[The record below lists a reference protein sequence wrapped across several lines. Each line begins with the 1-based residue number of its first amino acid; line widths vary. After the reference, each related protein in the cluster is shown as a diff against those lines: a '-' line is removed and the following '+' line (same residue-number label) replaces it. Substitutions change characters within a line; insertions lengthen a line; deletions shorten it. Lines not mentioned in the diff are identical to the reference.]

1 MCPRWIKT
9 CRQRAHICLTN
20 HLFPATLPHTLNS
33 TRPPCTPPFRLS
45 GEPLQ
50 AAWLQRSPLR
60 ARGSPR
66 RAYPNSESLLGAQV
80 HSSTWNHS
88 GNKHTVRAQ
97 LMSHSKSLILADIL
111 HFLVEIWCRKVIVEC
126 GRKRSLSTHFLTHS
140 LSMCIRLS
148 ATYKSLHE
156 HDPAVISTTPELN
169 KVVAA

>member
-111 HFLVEIWCRKVIVEC
+111 HFFGGNLVQESYRRVWEEKI
-126 GRKRSLSTHFLTHS
+126 SLYS
-140 LSMCIRLS
+140 LLDSLIIYVHLS
-148 ATYKSLHE
+148 LC
-156 HDPAVISTTPELN
+156 DL
-169 KVVAA
+169 